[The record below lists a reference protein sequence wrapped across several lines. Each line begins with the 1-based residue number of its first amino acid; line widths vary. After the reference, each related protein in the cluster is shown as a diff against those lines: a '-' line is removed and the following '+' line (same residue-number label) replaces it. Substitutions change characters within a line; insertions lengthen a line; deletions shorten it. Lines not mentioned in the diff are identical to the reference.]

1 MEYGHRLVLTGIQ
14 AKRKFAGTVFI
25 AEGQAAG
32 GDEVRVPDE
41 QAASIKGRR
50 GGGRN
55 RKAPRFLVLS
65 ILIPVRPKVRSGIFF
80 TRTMCTTDNLI

>member
-1 MEYGHRLVLTGIQ
+1 MEYGHRLVLTGMQ

-25 AEGQAAG
+25 AEGRAAE

-41 QAASIKGRR
+41 QAAGIKGRQ

-55 RKAPRFLVLS
+55 RKP
-65 ILIPVRPKVRSGIFF
+65 PVSLYYPFICCMIYSE
-80 TRTMCTTDNLI
+80 

>member
-1 MEYGHRLVLTGIQ
+1 MEYGHRLVLTGTQ
-14 AKRKFAGTVFI
+14 AKRKSAGTVFV

-41 QAASIKGRR
+41 QAAGIKGRR

-55 RKAPRFLVLS
+55 RKP
-65 ILIPVRPKVRSGIFF
+65 PVSLYYPF
-80 TRTMCTTDNLI
+80 